1 MVLQLSLRPLLVGGV
16 AILLAS
22 VVLVIALLTMWSLR
36 SSNAT
41 IQGSLANATQGLD
54 GSLRQRLEAVS
65 TSQANA
71 ATFALDAR
79 ALGAARLLAGSVVTS
94 LVVCDT
100 EGLNA
105 SCALIDQDTE
115 MVVALVLDAKKAI
128 VSTHWPAKAKTILD
142 APIPTQAVERIGAMQ
157 AKGSIRVARAPIA
170 QDGQVLGEVMVVAST
185 ATMQQQLAEIT
196 GQIDETVRLVGEQSA
211 NTQQQVVGE
220 IGKAS
225 SAMRWQIILAGLL
238 GVGVGSVLFWFLAG
252 WIVAPIRQMVTA
264 LRGVA
269 EGDDKV
275 DITTQGTREV
285 SSMAE
290 ALSRTVSTL
299 NAQRSGISDAVQ
311 ALALQAAQM
320 TRLAEDM
327 EKSVAGT
334 STEAAGAAKATEAV
348 SANINAVASAA
359 EEMAASVKE
368 ISRNTVEAARIAG
381 EAAGKS
387 DAVRAAMARLTEA
400 SQRISTIV
408 ATIKAIAE
416 QTNLL
421 ALNATIEAARAGDAG
436 RGFAVVANEVKEL
449 AGQSASAS
457 GDIASMVREIQEA
470 VKVSGV
476 EMGAV
481 SSIIQRINEI
491 QTVVT
496 SAVEEQSAT
505 TNEMVGSLSQAAQSG
520 QAVAGSV
527 SQVAESANR
536 TAEGA
541 ARANSA
547 AANLGKLADDL
558 RGLMR
563 RAH

>member
-1 MVLQLSLRPLLVGGV
+1 MALRLSLRPLLVGGV
-16 AILLAS
+16 ATLLAS
-22 VVLVIALLTMWSLR
+22 VVLIIALLTMWSLR

-65 TSQANA
+65 ASQANA
-71 ATFALDAR
+71 ASVALDAR
-79 ALGAARLLAGSVVTS
+79 ALGAARLLAGSVATS

-100 EGLNA
+100 EGLNV
-105 SCALIDQDTE
+105 SCTLIDQDTE
-115 MVVALVLDAKKAI
+115 MVVALVRDAKKTI

-142 APIPTQAVERIGAMQ
+142 APLPAQAVERIEAMQ

-170 QDGQVLGEVMVVAST
+170 QDGQVLGEVLVVASI

-196 GQIDETVRLVGEQSA
+196 RQIDETVRLVGEQSA
-211 NTQQQVVGE
+211 NTQQQVDGE

-238 GVGVGSVLFWFLAG
+238 GVVAGSVLCWILAG

-269 EGDDKV
+269 EGDYKV

-285 SSMAE
+285 ASMAE

-311 ALALQAAQM
+311 ALAAQAAQM

-327 EKSVAGT
+327 EKGVAGT
-334 STEAAGAAKATEAV
+334 SAEAAGAAKATEAV
-348 SANINAVASAA
+348 SVNINAVAAAA
-359 EEMAASVKE
+359 EEMATSVKE
-368 ISRNTVEAARIAG
+368 ISGNTAEAARIAG

-387 DAVRAAMARLTEA
+387 DAVKAAMARLTEA

-449 AGQSASAS
+449 ARQSASAT

-481 SSIIQRINEI
+481 SGIIQRINEI
-491 QTVVT
+491 QAVVA

-520 QAVAGSV
+520 KAVAGSV
-527 SQVAESANR
+527 SQVAVAANR

-541 ARANSA
+541 TRANA
-547 AANLGKLADDL
+547 AAGNLAKLADNL
-558 RGLMR
+558 RGLMSSVR
-563 RAH
+563 